1 MKLFWPINKS
11 FDQTLQTLQETKTLP
26 LFAEEVLAFAN
37 KLSKKW
43 LRMRNHPEIVALG
56 YWLRN
61 TNIRQMQEQFEQENA
76 NVITVA
82 RGTVFHIAPSNVD
95 TIFVYSWLL
104 SLFAGNRNIIRL
116 SSKNQ
121 DNELL
126 TTIID
131 TLRSGNY
138 NTIAKQTII
147 CTYDHDEGVT
157 ERIGEFCHTRVIWGG
172 DDTVKKIRKIPLAPL
187 ANELVFPDRF
197 SVALL
202 NSEALD
208 DMDTLVKNFYND
220 AFWFDQMAC
229 SSPRLVFWLGKDKEA
244 VECFWRK
251 LDFLIKQ
258 EQYNLQSALQ
268 VTKLTTAMQYSVD
281 ETTSQVVTVPAFTR
295 VQVTEIDTSQRDM
308 HCGAGFFIECT
319 VATVEEIASKLTD
332 KDQTLSYHGLSKEEV
347 STLVNEISNRA
358 IDRIVPVGQ
367 ALNFSSTWDGQ
378 SFLTSFTRK
387 TVLL

>member
-26 LFAEEVLAFAN
+26 MFAEEVLAFAN

-43 LRMRNHPEIVALG
+43 LRMRDYPEIVALG

-61 TNIRQMQEQFEQENA
+61 TNVKQMQEQFEKENA

-82 RGTVFHIAPSNVD
+82 RGTVLHIAPSNVD

-121 DNELL
+121 GNEIL

-131 TLRSGNY
+131 TLRSGNF

-147 CTYDHDEGVT
+147 CTYAHDEGVT
-157 ERIGEFCHTRVIWGG
+157 ERIGKFCHTRVIWGG
-172 DDTVKKIRKIPLAPL
+172 DTTVKKIREIPLAPL
-187 ANELVFPDRF
+187 ANEVVFPDRF
-197 SVALL
+197 SVALF
-202 NSEALD
+202 NSEDLD
-208 DMDTLVKNFYND
+208 DMDTLVKDFYND
-220 AFWFDQMAC
+220 SFWFDQMAC
-229 SSPRLVFWLGKDKEA
+229 SSPRLIFWLGKNKEA
-244 VECFWRK
+244 IECFWRK
-251 LDFLIKQ
+251 LDLLIKQ
-258 EQYNLQSALQ
+258 EQYNFQSALQ
-268 VTKLTTAMQYSVD
+268 VKKLTTAMQYSVD
-281 ETTSQVVTVPAFTR
+281 ETTHQVVTVPAFTR
-295 VQVTEIDTSQRDM
+295 IQVTEINTSQREK

-319 VATVEEIASKLTD
+319 VESVEEVASKLTD
-332 KDQTLSYHGLSKEEV
+332 KDQTLSYYGLSKEEV
-347 STLVNEISNRA
+347 KELVNAISTRA

-387 TVLL
+387 IVVL

>member
-1 MKLFWPINKS
+1 M
-11 FDQTLQTLQETKTLP
+11 QTLQETKTLP
-26 LFAEEVLAFAN
+26 MFAEEVLAFAN

-43 LRMRNHPEIVALG
+43 LRMRDYPEIVALG

-61 TNIRQMQEQFEQENA
+61 TNVKQMQEQFEKENA

-82 RGTVFHIAPSNVD
+82 RGTVLHIAPSNVD

-121 DNELL
+121 GNEIL

-131 TLRSGNY
+131 TLRSGNF

-147 CTYDHDEGVT
+147 CTYAHDEGVT
-157 ERIGEFCHTRVIWGG
+157 ERIGKFCHTRVIWGG
-172 DDTVKKIRKIPLAPL
+172 DTTVKKIREIPLAPL
-187 ANELVFPDRF
+187 ANEVVFPDRF
-197 SVALL
+197 SVALF
-202 NSEALD
+202 NSEDLD
-208 DMDTLVKNFYND
+208 DMDTLVKDFYND
-220 AFWFDQMAC
+220 SFWFDQMAC
-229 SSPRLVFWLGKDKEA
+229 SSPRLIFWLGKNKEA
-244 VECFWRK
+244 IECFWRK
-251 LDFLIKQ
+251 LDLLIKQ
-258 EQYNLQSALQ
+258 EQYNFQSALQ
-268 VTKLTTAMQYSVD
+268 VKKLTTAMQYSVD
-281 ETTSQVVTVPAFTR
+281 ETTHQVVTVPAFTR
-295 VQVTEIDTSQRDM
+295 IQVTEINTSQREK

-319 VATVEEIASKLTD
+319 VESVEEVASKLTD
-332 KDQTLSYHGLSKEEV
+332 KDQTLSYYGLSKEEV
-347 STLVNEISNRA
+347 KELVNAISTRA

-387 TVLL
+387 IVVL